1 MVAESNGY
9 QQEVV
14 ERKDVIKEDSQK
26 RLEEFKQHLAE
37 SPLDEQ
43 IRIAKDWDERVNKY
57 MDPELKAATTV
68 DAVENVEN
76 SEYVKES
83 STENVKKVAN
93 LMDAI
98 NNYPDVP
105 EAQKKATEEVI
116 YGMVDNSAE
125 DVAKALNSNKI
136 KDKSDYNI
144 EE

>member
-1 MVAESNGY
+1 MISFL
-9 QQEVV
+9 
-14 ERKDVIKEDSQK
+14 KDVI
-26 RLEEFKQHLAE
+26 LFKKNV
-37 SPLDEQ
+37 SYKYIKNNMDE
-43 IRIAKDWDERVNKY
+43 
-57 MDPELKAATTV
+57 
-68 DAVENVEN
+68 
-76 SEYVKES
+76 
-83 STENVKKVAN
+83 VKKVAN